1 MLRNRSRSGPHDP
14 RHLTGEVIRQMS
26 VLNRKG
32 GNANAVA
39 ASVAALAYQQQLQ
52 MQATY
57 ERVLKVRRKEY
68 LFWIMRT
75 HLCIVG
81 CII

>member
-1 MLRNRSRSGPHDP
+1 M
-14 RHLTGEVIRQMS
+14 TGEVIRQMS

-39 ASVAALAYQQQLQ
+39 ASAAALAYQQQLQ

-57 ERVLKVRRKEY
+57 ERVLKVKAIHNGALSTQEWHFGR
-68 LFWIMRT
+68 F
-75 HLCIVG
+75 
-81 CII
+81 

>member
-1 MLRNRSRSGPHDP
+1 
-14 RHLTGEVIRQMS
+14 MS

-39 ASVAALAYQQQLQ
+39 ASAAALAYQQQLQ

-57 ERVLKVRRKEY
+57 ERVLKVRI
-68 LFWIMRT
+68 IMSDQFSMNNFSASQK
-75 HLCIVG
+75 I
-81 CII
+81 